1 MQSKLVLL
9 ALSGLSSAF
18 TPAQVKDDLD
28 AHPWRPSP
36 SAPVIRA
43 APNSDPILPATSAAA
58 PATAAPT
65 TPVSSATG
73 WQLQLAALSSIDAAR
88 SEQKR
93 LEKTLGEGKVE
104 ILSEASVHR
113 LRFGAYASKE
123 AAETAREELR
133 TKGVDGFPV
142 KRN

>member
-1 MQSKLVLL
+1 VAAV
-9 ALSGLSSAF
+9 ALGTGRPEPRP
-18 TPAQVKDDLD
+18 TPDPA
-28 AHPWRPSP
+28 RPVPP
-36 SAPVIRA
+36 SA
-43 APNSDPILPATSAAA
+43 ATTT
-58 PATAAPT
+58 ATPT
-65 TPVSSATG
+65 IPVSSGTG

-133 TKGVDGFPV
+133 AKGVDGFPV

>member
-1 MQSKLVLL
+1 MQSKLVIL

-36 SAPVIRA
+36 SAPVLRT
-43 APNSDPILPATSAAA
+43 APNPDPVRPVT
-58 PATAAPT
+58 PPAAPT
-65 TPVSSATG
+65 TAVPTTPVASASG

-88 SEQKR
+88 NEQKR

-113 LRFGAYASKE
+113 LRFGSYSSKE